1 MSKEAALENL
11 KNTKDSYQT
20 FIRENFEFKAKDC
33 GVCETRGACCRDE
46 HFVNVHITRLE
57 AEAILRTL
65 EKKEKLA
72 AALGRNKKT
81 IARYDLKD
89 TGDTYLQTFSC
100 PLFEKESGCLVHG
113 EAKPAPCIQH
123 ACYENRE
130 DLPPQF
136 LQDRIELKIEA
147 LNKNAYGEEP
157 KWLPLPLWLEK
168 LGGKLGGKL
177 S

>member
-1 MSKEAALENL
+1 MSKEIALENL
-11 KNTKDSYQT
+11 KNAKDSYQA

-33 GVCETRGACCRDE
+33 GVCETKGACCRDE

-57 AEAILRTL
+57 AEAILQTL
-65 EKKEKLA
+65 GKKEKLGTVLA
-72 AALGRNKKT
+72 RNKTT

-89 TGDTYLQTFSC
+89 EGDTYRQTFSC
-100 PLFEKESGCLVHG
+100 PLFEKETGCLVHG

-136 LQDRIELKIEA
+136 LQDRVEQKIAA
-147 LNKNAYGEEP
+147 LNKDAYGEAA
-157 KWLPLPLWLEK
+157 KWLPLPLWLKKLSEK
-168 LGGKLGGKL
+168 L
-177 S
+177 SR

>member
-1 MSKEAALENL
+1 MPDKAALKTL
-11 KNTKDSYQT
+11 KNIKDSYQA

-33 GVCETRGACCRDE
+33 GVCETKGACCRDE

-57 AEAILRTL
+57 AEAILQTL
-65 EKKEKLA
+65 IKKEKLA
-72 AALGRNKKT
+72 VALERNKKT

-89 TGDTYLQTFSC
+89 TGDTYRQTFSC
-100 PLFEKESGCLVHG
+100 PLFEKESGCLAHG

-136 LQDRIELKIEA
+136 LQDRLELKIGV
-147 LNKNAYGEEP
+147 LNKEAYGEEP

-168 LGGKLGGKL
+168 LSVKL